1 MRVWSIANQKGGV
14 GKTTTS
20 VALGGLLGD
29 AGQRVLLVD
38 LDPHGSLTSYFG
50 YDPDEIEHSAF
61 DLFVPEQPLDHAGI
75 RELLLNTS
83 HDQLTLLPAST
94 ALATLDRQNAGR
106 AGMGLVLSR
115 ALETLGG
122 DFDYALVDSPPL
134 LGICLVNALA
144 ACDKLLV
151 PVQTE
156 FLALKGLER
165 MVHTLTMVTQSLNHG
180 LEHLVVPT
188 MFDKRT
194 RVSPQTLQH
203 LRENYAANLW
213 RSVIPVDTRLRNA
226 SREGLVPSVY
236 DRNGRAVN
244 AYRALL
250 ADLEPGLAPVAVAD
264 VAN

>member
-14 GKTTTS
+14 GKTTTT

-29 AGQRVLLVD
+29 AGRRVLLID

-61 DLFVPEQPLDHAGI
+61 DLFMAERPLGHAGV

-83 HDQLTLLPAST
+83 HDQVTLLPAST

-115 ALETLGG
+115 ALQNVDA

-144 ACDKLLV
+144 ACEKLLV

-180 LEHLVVPT
+180 LEYLVIPT

-194 RVSPQTLQH
+194 KVSLQTLEH
-203 LRENYAANLW
+203 LRTHYAGQLW
-213 RSVIPVDTRLRNA
+213 RAVIPVDTRLRNA
-226 SREGLVPSVY
+226 SREGMVPSRH
-236 DRNGRAVN
+236 DPNGRAVH

-250 ADLEPGLAPVAVAD
+250 AELEPGLAPVAAAGA
-264 VAN
+264 AN